1 MSEMFIYCDD
11 ASHTKRT
18 AVATF
23 REGSGGLAGRWVQ
36 VLKRRGK
43 AGQGRQSRGV
53 SLRADNT
60 LERPPGSPGE
70 ARLARYMTIGPDSAW
85 ARTDVD
91 DPRGRFVYRL
101 FCRKCKRRPL
111 VVRSGKLFVALERL
125 AAQGVSE
132 VPLTLIAAML
142 TVQSRQ
148 VND

>member
-1 MSEMFIYCDD
+1 MSEVFIYCDD
-11 ASHTKRT
+11 ASHPRRT

-23 REGSGGLAGRWVQ
+23 RQGSDGLAGRWVQ
-36 VLKRRGK
+36 VLKRSGK
-43 AGQGRQSRGV
+43 AGRGRESRGV
-53 SLRADNT
+53 SVRADNT
-60 LERPPGSPGE
+60 LELPANSPEE
-70 ARLARYMTIGPDSAW
+70 ATLAHSMTIGPVEAW

-111 VVRSGKLFVALERL
+111 ELRSVKLFPVLEALVLQR
-125 AAQGVSE
+125 VSE